1 MGRATLF
8 TPRGRNTVL
17 LSSSMRLFF
26 CRYLFL
32 DDLFGL
38 ELWRER
44 VIPKFYLLY
53 VLPPTVNPFP
63 LQIISAKFS
72 GAPANVIYA
81 PCEMLYAIWYG
92 SKCIHK
98 YSVQYLKLF
107 FCKLD
112 IVCGSN
118 VAAKNI
124 QIIGFC
130 L

>member
-1 MGRATLF
+1 MLF
-8 TPRGRNTVL
+8 TPLVKCFTQSGTVH
-17 LSSSMRLFF
+17 
-26 CRYLFL
+26 
-32 DDLFGL
+32 
-38 ELWRER
+38 
-44 VIPKFYLLY
+44 
-53 VLPPTVNPFP
+53 
-63 LQIISAKFS
+63 
-72 GAPANVIYA
+72 
-81 PCEMLYAIWYG
+81 